1 MSFGMIELSTLAEKY
16 KNNLTSIV
24 SDSQGRDWKDI
35 KLYILLHILNCE
47 LFVWFISSLKNF
59 PMTLSA
65 QSLVSRLFDCSTM
78 LMLQITVLISFL
90 KQSVCYQVSSK
101 LLACVCG
108 VFWFYNPILSAVKK
122 LR

>member
-65 QSLVSRLFDCSTM
+65 QSLVSWLFDCSTM
-78 LMLQITVLISFL
+78 LMSQITVLISFL
-90 KQSVCYQVSSK
+90 KDSK
-101 LLACVCG
+101 AECVLPG
-108 VFWFYNPILSAVKK
+108 
-122 LR
+122 